1 MYKHNHKQQ
10 KINRAGRELSGKK
23 LNIGI
28 AGLGTVGSGVV
39 KIISKQQELLQ
50 SRSGAQI
57 NITAISARNKN
68 KDRGINIAHI
78 KWYDNPV
85 DIASDPNVDA
95 VVELIG
101 GAEGAAY
108 DLCVKSL
115 KNKKHFITA
124 NKALIAR
131 HGKELAKLAEENNVH
146 IAFEAA
152 VAGGIPVIKALKE
165 GLAAN
170 KISRIA
176 GILNGTCNFILTS
189 MKETG
194 RDFDVILKEAQDLG
208 YAEADPSF
216 DVDGIDAAHKL
227 AILTSIAFGTAVD
240 FKSVYAEGIR
250 KVSLIDVNY
259 AKDLGYKIKLLGIST
274 ANENGVSQKVC
285 PCLISTEYP
294 IASVDGVNNAVFIE
308 GEPVGKI
315 VLVGPGAGE
324 GATASAV
331 VADIIDMASDRFSRA
346 FNVPSGMLA
355 EPEFVGISEHKG
367 GYYIRIT
374 VEDKAGV
381 LADITDIFR
390 DEKISV
396 NSVLQKSHTEGA
408 NAHIIVVTHK
418 TFEKSVIKAV
428 EQIERI
434 SSVVEQPNVIR
445 IEAI

>member
-1 MYKHNHKQQ
+1 MV
-10 KINRAGRELSGKK
+10 GELSGKI

-28 AGLGTVGSGVV
+28 AGLGTVGVGVV
-39 KIISKQQELLQ
+39 KILTQNASLLED
-50 SRSGAQI
+50 RSGTKI
-57 NITAISARNKN
+57 NIVAVSARDKN
-68 KDRGINIAHI
+68 KDRGVKLDGI

-85 DIASDPNVDA
+85 DIASDPNVDV

-101 GAEGAAY
+101 GSTGAAFE
-108 DLCVKSL
+108 LCEKTL
-115 KNKKHFITA
+115 KNGKNFITA

-131 HGKELAKLAEENNVH
+131 HGKALAKLAEDKNAH

-170 KISRIA
+170 KINRIS
-176 GILNGTCNFILTS
+176 GILNGTCNYMLTA
-189 MKETG
+189 MANTG
-194 RDFDVILKEAQDLG
+194 RDFDEILKEAQDLG

-227 AILTSIAFGTAVD
+227 AILTSIAFGTEVD
-240 FKSVYAEGIR
+240 FDSIYVEGIR
-250 KVSLIDVNY
+250 KVSLLDINY
-259 AKDLGYKIKLLGIST
+259 AKELGYKIKLFGLCSASEAGIS
-274 ANENGVSQKVC
+274 QRVC
-285 PCLISTEYP
+285 PCLVPAEYP

-315 VLVGPGAGE
+315 VMVGPGAGE

-331 VADIIDMASDRFSRA
+331 VADIIDMASGRFSSA
-346 FNVPSGMLA
+346 FNVSADKLKKQ
-355 EPEFVGISEHKG
+355 EFLGIAEHKG

-396 NSVLQKSHTEGA
+396 NSMLQKSHIEGT

-418 TFEKSVIKAV
+418 TFEKSIIKAV
-428 EQIERI
+428 EKIEKI
-434 SSVVEQPNVIR
+434 DSVLGQPNVIR
-445 IEAI
+445 IEAV